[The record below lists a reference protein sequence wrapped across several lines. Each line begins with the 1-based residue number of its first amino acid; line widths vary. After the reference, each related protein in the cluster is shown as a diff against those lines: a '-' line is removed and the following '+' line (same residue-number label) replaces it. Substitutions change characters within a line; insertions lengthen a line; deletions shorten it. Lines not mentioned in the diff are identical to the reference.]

1 MFKAAC
7 CIAASILLFLP
18 VALWL
23 YSAAPVN
30 RAEQA
35 AVAERFARP
44 EKCCPQPGE
53 RLVYLSAIV
62 FLPASLF
69 GLAFAWRFWEN
80 RLPPMP
86 GLTLGLEV
94 AFIMGLTIA
103 IWLALLG
110 NDYYHLRL
118 NQFFLRPLLAV
129 PLLPAI
135 FLAMRWDLGGRR
147 LVRPLLHLLALS
159 LVGVVFLAC
168 VFSDKV
174 RDAGGSDFNVMFFPV
189 VQVYEG
195 KALMI
200 NCASQYG
207 LYPQL
212 LQPLFGLIGLTIL
225 SFTLVMA
232 LLLAGSYAALWAFL
246 SRICENKLAAFVGFA
261 ALLFNSWF
269 FFVRQSSPDLYFQY
283 FPIRF
288 VFPALM
294 VLLAWRQLRQPARW
308 LYWALLAFLAVG
320 VLWNLDAG
328 LPSLLTW
335 TATLCFAELFDENW
349 RVAARRVV
357 GHLAAAGCV
366 LTTVAA
372 LYSGVIRLRYGVFP
386 EYGQFFYYQ
395 RLYFMAGF
403 YKLPMNPPS
412 TWVLVGLVYLAGLA
426 YAAFALAARQGTPRA
441 KMTFLL
447 SILGVG
453 LSSYYQGRSH
463 PVVLVLVWWP
473 CLLLLTLFLD
483 DLLLRLKEKPT
494 GPLPLFTTA
503 VLAWFLVGSACS
515 LTPELRTI
523 GNKIG
528 ADYQVMFNSK
538 APRLRQKEVALLAR
552 LVPPG
557 QKVVVASRHAAL
569 IHLESRRSA
578 VNPASFPGQ
587 MLLME
592 ESQRLGELLAQSPS
606 SPVLIDKSVFGLEDW
621 HGRDRGL
628 RALVALLQKR
638 YEVTAAT
645 EESLLFTR
653 RPDGELLLGAEEGAV
668 VHVAVRDGAPLAGF
682 GFAPVA
688 VNPPW
693 SLEMVVKP
701 AAAQR
706 PNAAL
711 VGDHG
716 SHLGGFV
723 IHQESP
729 GVWALVVGDG
739 KTYQPILHFGL
750 RPDEWNYLALVRTE
764 DAFTVYLDG
773 APVAS
778 KAVPGLQMGETPLPL
793 QIGNWVNNDR
803 PFSGEVKEIR
813 ILGRPLVVSEIAAA
827 AESVRRK
834 LP

>member
-1 MFKAAC
+1 
-7 CIAASILLFLP
+7 
-18 VALWL
+18 
-23 YSAAPVN
+23 
-30 RAEQA
+30 
-35 AVAERFARP
+35 
-44 EKCCPQPGE
+44 
-53 RLVYLSAIV
+53 
-62 FLPASLF
+62 
-69 GLAFAWRFWEN
+69 
-80 RLPPMP
+80 
-86 GLTLGLEV
+86 
-94 AFIMGLTIA
+94 
-103 IWLALLG
+103 
-110 NDYYHLRL
+110 
-118 NQFFLRPLLAV
+118 
-129 PLLPAI
+129 
-135 FLAMRWDLGGRR
+135 
-147 LVRPLLHLLALS
+147 
-159 LVGVVFLAC
+159 
-168 VFSDKV
+168 
-174 RDAGGSDFNVMFFPV
+174 
-189 VQVYEG
+189 
-195 KALMI
+195 
-200 NCASQYG
+200 
-207 LYPQL
+207 
-212 LQPLFGLIGLTIL
+212 
-225 SFTLVMA
+225 
-232 LLLAGSYAALWAFL
+232 
-246 SRICENKLAAFVGFA
+246 
-261 ALLFNSWF
+261 
-269 FFVRQSSPDLYFQY
+269 
-283 FPIRF
+283 
-288 VFPALM
+288 
-294 VLLAWRQLRQPARW
+294 
-308 LYWALLAFLAVG
+308 
-320 VLWNLDAG
+320 
-328 LPSLLTW
+328 
-335 TATLCFAELFDENW
+335 
-349 RVAARRVV
+349 
-357 GHLAAAGCV
+357 LAAAGCV

-653 RPDGELLLGAEEGAV
+653 RPDGELLLGGEEGAI

-803 PFSGEVKEIR
+803 PFSGEVKEVR
-813 ILGRPLVVSEIAAA
+813 ILNRALAPGEIAAA
-827 AESVRRK
+827 AESIREK
-834 LP
+834 LR